1 MLEDSFTFNPNRIE
15 CNNVDIEQYLKQ
27 INNNYPFDEFIK
39 SFLSGQRA
47 DVVASFPAGQMVEI
61 VADGIESRH
70 PRGVHAEANAIAP
83 TLPAC
88 QQLLHGEGIEVA
100 VADGES
106 SWNLNANKSTEG
118 KSKEEGKTKKK
129 SDENL
134 LNNKRRK
141 PHDIF
146 DKDNIKRT
154 TQIFYLNFLVDFINL
169 IIIILFDIDFKNK
182 ETKDKYQFK
191 QLKNDLKK
199 HITNKMFNEL
209 KSKNLKEIF
218 IMNTSDKI
226 KYYKN
231 DTIYE
236 NVMKIN
242 NKIEK
247 ILEEKYL
254 TFFPIF
260 YRKYNFFNL
269 NKYGI
274 NIDIPLDNIKR
285 FEYFKTKA
293 LKKITEPENQD
304 KYIKRLEESIR
315 ANFMQN
321 STIFEVKK

>member
-1 MLEDSFTFNPNRIE
+1 MSEDSFTFNSNPIE
-15 CNNVDIEQYLKQ
+15 SNNEDPYEQNLNQ
-27 INNNYPFDEFIK
+27 INNNDPFDESIQ
-39 SFLSGQRA
+39 SFLS
-47 DVVASFPAGQMVEI
+47 
-61 VADGIESRH
+61 
-70 PRGVHAEANAIAP
+70 
-83 TLPAC
+83 
-88 QQLLHGEGIEVA
+88 
-100 VADGES
+100 ES
-106 SWNLNANKSTEG
+106 SPNLNANKSTEG

-129 SDENL
+129 SGREKKSDENL
-134 LNNKRRK
+134 LNKKRRK

-154 TQIFYLNFLVDFINL
+154 IQIFYSNFLVDFINL

-218 IMNTSDKI
+218 IMNTSDRI
-226 KYYKN
+226 IYYKN

-242 NKIEK
+242 NKIGK

-285 FEYFKTKA
+285 FEYFKTKK
-293 LKKITEPENQD
+293 LKKITETENQD

-315 ANFMQN
+315 ANFMEN
-321 STIFEVKK
+321 SPTFVVKK

>member
-1 MLEDSFTFNPNRIE
+1 MSIDSFTYNSNRIE
-15 CNNVDIEQYLKQ
+15 SNNVDKYEQNLNQ
-27 INNNYPFDEFIK
+27 INNGYPFDESNK
-39 SFLSGQRA
+39 SFL
-47 DVVASFPAGQMVEI
+47 F
-61 VADGIESRH
+61 
-70 PRGVHAEANAIAP
+70 
-83 TLPAC
+83 
-88 QQLLHGEGIEVA
+88 
-100 VADGES
+100 ES

-141 PHDIF
+141 PHGRF
-146 DKDNIKRT
+146 DKDNIKRKI
-154 TQIFYLNFLVDFINL
+154 QIFYLNFLVDFINL
-169 IIIILFDIDFKNK
+169 IIRILFINQNGFNIDFKNK
-182 ETKDKYQFK
+182 EIKDKYQFK
-191 QLKNDLKK
+191 QLKYDLKK
-199 HITNKMFNEL
+199 DITNKMFNEL

-218 IMNTSDKI
+218 IMNTSDRI
-226 KYYKN
+226 IYYKN

-254 TFFPIF
+254 AFFSIF
-260 YRKYNFFNL
+260 YRKYDFYNL
-269 NKYGI
+269 SKYGL

-285 FEYFKTKA
+285 FKYFKTKA

-321 STIFEVKK
+321 STIFVVKK